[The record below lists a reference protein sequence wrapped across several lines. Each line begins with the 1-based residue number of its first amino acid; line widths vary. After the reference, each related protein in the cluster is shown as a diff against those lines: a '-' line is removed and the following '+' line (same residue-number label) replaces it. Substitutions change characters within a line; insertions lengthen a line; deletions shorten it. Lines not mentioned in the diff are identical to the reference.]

1 MEKSNFN
8 SNSKTDVSVKRRH
21 KGTFIVKLDDC
32 KHGTW
37 QGKVVWAE
45 ENVTE
50 YFRSALELIK
60 LIDEA
65 VNASEA
71 GGNLERDSKVS
82 AS

>member
-1 MEKSNFN
+1 MAL
-8 SNSKTDVSVKRRH
+8 KRRH

-32 KHGTW
+32 QHGTW

-50 YFRSALELIK
+50 HFRSALELIK

-65 VNASEA
+65 VNASDMSSQQDADE
-71 GGNLERDSKVS
+71 S
-82 AS
+82 AC

>member
-1 MEKSNFN
+1 MEKSN
-8 SNSKTDVSVKRRH
+8 SKAKINVKRRH

-32 KHGTW
+32 QHGTW

-71 GGNLERDSKVS
+71 GGSLEQDSRVS

>member
-1 MEKSNFN
+1 MEKSDN
-8 SNSKTDVSVKRRH
+8 NSKANLNAKRRH

-32 KHGTW
+32 QHGTW

-50 YFRSALELIK
+50 HFRSSLELIK

-71 GGNLERDSKVS
+71 GGSVEGNTKVS